1 MKTLYWSLAV
11 LTIIVGCASSSNKK
25 NSPNYDNLIAL
36 QKPGEQS
43 YQSSKVYI
51 DSVKKIIYEDSPSL
65 LIHGTFPDACTN
77 LEEVTHHVENDSLY
91 LEFKAWRNPETMC
104 SQVLTPFSYIYNNL
118 SKQDFASHSEV
129 IIKGTSY
136 KF

>member
-1 MKTLYWSLAV
+1 MYWSLAA
-11 LTIIVGCASSSNKK
+11 LLIIVGCASSSNKK
-25 NSPNYDNLIAL
+25 SSPDLDNLITL

-51 DSVKKIIYEDSPSL
+51 DSVKKITSEESPSL

-77 LEEVTHHVENDSLY
+77 LEEVNHHVENDSLY
-91 LEFKAWRNPETMC
+91 LEVKAWRNPETMC
-104 SQVLTPFSYIYNNL
+104 SQVLTPFSFIYDNL
-118 SKQDFASHSEV
+118 SKQDFAYHSEV
-129 IIKGTSY
+129 IINGTSY